1 VTVASGGTT
10 LAKLA
15 LRHCVVAVVR
25 RGDRLV
31 APRGSPQLREGDV
44 LTLIGTDDGI
54 REARERL
61 QDSS

>member
-31 APRGSPQLREGDV
+31 APRGSTQLREGDV